1 MRKIDRFVEYM
12 KIKGLNDNKVTLEC
26 GLSQGLLGQAKTGKS
41 DLGAKT
47 IDKILNKYQDLN
59 KVWLLTGEGEMLKS
73 GVSIENGDGSTQ
85 VIGDG
90 NNVNTPS
97 ALDKALDEIAAQ
109 RRLVEKSQELI
120 KEQVRINKEQT
131 DRFLAIIDKLTEN

>member
-73 GVSIENGDGSTQ
+73 SVQEARGDNNTQ
-85 VIGDG
+85 IAGNS
-90 NNVNTPS
+90 NNVNTS
-97 ALDKALDEIAAQ
+97 AEMQIALNEISEM
-109 RRLVEKSQELI
+109 RKLVQ
-120 KEQVRINKEQT
+120 EQVRINKEQT
-131 DRFLAIIDKLTEN
+131 DRFLAIIEKLTEK